1 MSDSLNDIVS
11 LIERLHKEYL
21 LINRII
27 YKVKNQFRR
36 QKQFQ
41 LLKGL
46 KNTLSREL
54 FTDDSLIIIFP
65 NLNKFISRI
74 EDINKQLTKLG
85 QIIKEMLKLKLFT
98 NYSVIILSI
107 LR

>member
-1 MSDSLNDIVS
+1 MNDDLNNLINV
-11 LIERLHKEYL
+11 IERLQKEYL

-36 QKQFQ
+36 QRQFKM
-41 LLKGL
+41 LVGL
-46 KNTLSREL
+46 KNILLREVFNDLKLSSVL
-54 FTDDSLIIIFP
+54 T
-65 NLNKFISRI
+65 NLSGFYNKV
-74 EDINKQLTKLG
+74 EGVKEKVTQLG
-85 QIIKEMLKLKLFT
+85 EIIKEMLKLKLFV